1 MKTAVYPGSFDPTTN
16 GHLDIINRSARLV
29 DKLIV
34 AVLDNKSKTPL
45 FSVEER
51 VEHLKKVTADIPN
64 VEVHSF
70 SGLLVDFA
78 KSVGSNIIIRGL
90 RGVTDF
96 SYEFQMALTN
106 RALDNDIETLFVSA
120 DTQYLF
126 FSSSQVKEIAYFG
139 GNIDN
144 MVPSE
149 IKDEL
154 IKKIE
159 LDKEKRSKN
168 KSN

>member
-1 MKTAVYPGSFDPTTN
+1 MHIAVYPGSFDPTTN
-16 GHLDIINRSARLV
+16 GHLDIITRASKLC

-34 AVLDNKSKTPL
+34 AVLENPSKKPMFT
-45 FSVEER
+45 VEER
-51 VEHLKKVTADIPN
+51 VEHLKVILKDFPN

-70 SGLLVDFA
+70 SGLLVDFVR
-78 KSVGSNIIIRGL
+78 SVGSNIVVRGL

-106 RALDNDIETLFVSA
+106 RSLANEIETLFISA

-126 FSSSQVKEIAYFG
+126 FSSSQVKEIAAFG

-144 MVPSE
+144 MVPNI
-149 IKDEL
+149 IKDE
-154 IKKIE
+154 INKK
-159 LDKEKRSKN
+159 LN
-168 KSN
+168 N

>member
-1 MKTAVYPGSFDPTTN
+1 MRIAVYPGSFDPTTN
-16 GHLDIINRSARLV
+16 GHINIVTRAAKLF

-34 AVLDNKSKTPL
+34 GVLDNPSKTPM

-51 VEHLKKVTADIPN
+51 VEQLKFVLKDLDN
-64 VEVHSF
+64 VEVRSF
-70 SGLLVDFA
+70 SGLLVEFA
-78 KSVGSNIIIRGL
+78 KSVNANIVIRGL

-106 RALDNDIETLFVSA
+106 QALDSNIETLFISA

-139 GNIDN
+139 GNIDG
-144 MVPSE
+144 MVPDIINKALKE
-149 IKDEL
+149 KVKL
-154 IKKIE
+154 IKK
-159 LDKEKRSKN
+159 N
-168 KSN
+168 NN

>member
-1 MKTAVYPGSFDPTTN
+1 MKTAVYPGSFDPVTN
-16 GHLDIINRSARLV
+16 GHINIVTRSAKLF

-34 AVLDNKSKTPL
+34 AVLDNPSKTPM
-45 FSVEER
+45 FTVDER
-51 VEHLKKVTADIPN
+51 ITQLKEILKDYDN
-64 VEVHSF
+64 VEVRSF
-70 SGLLVDFA
+70 TGLLVDFA
-78 KSVGSNIIIRGL
+78 KSVNANIVIRGL

-106 RALDNDIETLFVSA
+106 KALANDIETLFISA

-144 MVPSE
+144 MVPP
-149 IKDEL
+149 L
-154 IKKIE
+154 IKQALEEKI
-159 LDKEKRSKN
+159 KN
-168 KSN
+168 KFK

>member
-1 MKTAVYPGSFDPTTN
+1 MRTAVYPGSFDPPTN
-16 GHLDIINRSARLV
+16 GHLDIITRSAKLV

-45 FSVEER
+45 FTVKER
-51 VEHLKKVTADIPN
+51 VDQLERVTADIPN
-64 VEVHSF
+64 VEVMSF

-106 RALDNDIETLFVSA
+106 RSLDNDIETLFVSA

-126 FSSSQVKEIAYFG
+126 FSSSQVKEIAVFG

-144 MVPSE
+144 MVPAAIRDE
-149 IKDEL
+149 IVD
-154 IKKIE
+154 KIAE
-159 LDKEKRSKN
+159 NSQR
-168 KSN
+168 

>member
-1 MKTAVYPGSFDPTTN
+1 MHIAVYPGSFDPTTN
-16 GHLDIINRSARLV
+16 GHLDIITRASKLC

-34 AVLDNKSKTPL
+34 AVLENPSKTPM
-45 FSVEER
+45 FTVEER
-51 VEHLKKVTADIPN
+51 VEHLKAILKDFPN

-70 SGLLVDFA
+70 SGLLVDFVR
-78 KSVGSNIIIRGL
+78 SVGSNILVRDL

-106 RALDNDIETLFVSA
+106 RSLANEIETLFISA

-126 FSSSQVKEIAYFG
+126 FSSSQVKEIAAFG

-144 MVPSE
+144 MVPKIIKEE
-149 IKDEL
+149 IS
-154 IKKIE
+154 KK
-159 LDKEKRSKN
+159 LN
-168 KSN
+168 K

>member
-1 MKTAVYPGSFDPTTN
+1 MHIAVYPGSFDPTTN
-16 GHLDIINRSARLV
+16 GHLDIITRASKLC

-34 AVLDNKSKTPL
+34 AVLENPSKTPM
-45 FSVEER
+45 FTVEER
-51 VEHLKKVTADIPN
+51 VEHLKAILKEFPN

-70 SGLLVDFA
+70 SGLLVDFVR
-78 KSVGSNIIIRGL
+78 SVGSNIVVRGL

-106 RALDNDIETLFVSA
+106 RSLANEIETLFISA

-126 FSSSQVKEIAYFG
+126 FSSSQVKEIAAFG

-144 MVPSE
+144 MVPKIIKEE
-149 IKDEL
+149 IS
-154 IKKIE
+154 KK
-159 LDKEKRSKN
+159 LN
-168 KSN
+168 K

>member
-1 MKTAVYPGSFDPTTN
+1 MRTAVYPGSFDPTTN
-16 GHLDIINRSARLV
+16 GHINIVVRAAGLF

-34 AVLDNKSKTPL
+34 GVLDNKSKTPM
-45 FSVEER
+45 FTVEER
-51 VEHLKKVTADIPN
+51 VNQLKHIVKDLGINN
-64 VEVHSF
+64 VEVRSF

-78 KSVGSNIIIRGL
+78 KSVDANVVIRGL

-106 RALDNDIETLFVSA
+106 KSLDNNIETLFLSA
-120 DTQYLF
+120 DTDHLF

-144 MVPSE
+144 MVPE
-149 IKDEL
+149 IVKMALQDK
-154 IKKIE
+154 IK
-159 LDKEKRSKN
+159 N
-168 KSN
+168 N

>member
-1 MKTAVYPGSFDPTTN
+1 MHIAVYPGSFDPTTN
-16 GHLDIINRSARLV
+16 GHLDIITRASKLC

-34 AVLDNKSKTPL
+34 AVLENPSKTPM
-45 FSVEER
+45 FTVEER
-51 VEHLKKVTADIPN
+51 VEHLKAILKDFPN

-70 SGLLVDFA
+70 SGLLVDFVR
-78 KSVGSNIIIRGL
+78 SVGSNIVVRGL

-106 RALDNDIETLFVSA
+106 RSLANEIETLFISA

-126 FSSSQVKEIAYFG
+126 FSSSQGKEIAAFG

-144 MVPSE
+144 MVPKIIKEE
-149 IKDEL
+149 IS
-154 IKKIE
+154 KK
-159 LDKEKRSKN
+159 LN
-168 KSN
+168 K

>member
-1 MKTAVYPGSFDPTTN
+1 MHIAVYPGSFDPTTN
-16 GHLDIINRSARLV
+16 GHLDIITRASKLC

-34 AVLDNKSKTPL
+34 AVLENPSKTPM
-45 FSVEER
+45 FTVEER
-51 VEHLKKVTADIPN
+51 VEHLKAILKDFPN

-70 SGLLVDFA
+70 SGLLVDFVR
-78 KSVGSNIIIRGL
+78 SVGSNIVVRGL

-106 RALDNDIETLFVSA
+106 RSLANEIETLFISA

-126 FSSSQVKEIAYFG
+126 FSSSQVKEIAAFG

-144 MVPSE
+144 MVPKIIKEE
-149 IKDEL
+149 IS
-154 IKKIE
+154 KK
-159 LDKEKRSKN
+159 LN
-168 KSN
+168 K

>member
-1 MKTAVYPGSFDPTTN
+1 MHIAVYPGSFDPTTN
-16 GHLDIINRSARLV
+16 GHLDIITRASKLC

-34 AVLDNKSKTPL
+34 AVLENPSKTPM
-45 FSVEER
+45 FTVEER
-51 VEHLKKVTADIPN
+51 VDHLKTILKDFPN

-70 SGLLVDFA
+70 SGLLVDFVR
-78 KSVGSNIIIRGL
+78 SVGSNIVVRGL

-106 RALDNDIETLFVSA
+106 RSLANEIETLFISA

-126 FSSSQVKEIAYFG
+126 FSSSQVKEIAVFG

-144 MVPSE
+144 MVPKIIKEE
-149 IKDEL
+149 IS
-154 IKKIE
+154 KK
-159 LDKEKRSKN
+159 LN
-168 KSN
+168 K

>member
-1 MKTAVYPGSFDPTTN
+1 MHIAVYPGSFDPTTN
-16 GHLDIINRSARLV
+16 GHLDIITRASKLC

-34 AVLDNKSKTPL
+34 AVLENPSKTPM
-45 FSVEER
+45 FTVEER
-51 VEHLKKVTADIPN
+51 VEHLKAILKDFPN

-70 SGLLVDFA
+70 SGLLVDFVR
-78 KSVGSNIIIRGL
+78 SVGSNIVVRGL

-106 RALDNDIETLFVSA
+106 RSLANEIETLFISA

-126 FSSSQVKEIAYFG
+126 FSSSQVKEIATFG

-144 MVPSE
+144 MVPKIIKEE
-149 IKDEL
+149 IS
-154 IKKIE
+154 KK
-159 LDKEKRSKN
+159 LN
-168 KSN
+168 K

>member
-1 MKTAVYPGSFDPTTN
+1 MKIAVYPGSFDPTTN
-16 GHLDIINRSARLV
+16 GHINIVTRAAKLF

-34 AVLDNKSKTPL
+34 GVLDNPSKTPM
-45 FSVEER
+45 FTVEEKIAQL
-51 VEHLKKVTADIPN
+51 EQIITDLGLDN
-64 VEVHSF
+64 VEVRSF

-78 KSVGSNIIIRGL
+78 KSVNANIVIRGL

-106 RALDNDIETLFVSA
+106 KALDNDIETLFISA

-144 MVPSE
+144 MVPP
-149 IKDEL
+149 L
-154 IKKIE
+154 IKRALEKKQKIKK
-159 LDKEKRSKN
+159 LRN
-168 KSN
+168 

>member
-1 MKTAVYPGSFDPTTN
+1 MHIAVYPGSFDPTTN
-16 GHLDIINRSARLV
+16 GHLDIIKRAAKLC

-34 AVLDNKSKTPL
+34 AVLENPAKEPL
-45 FSVEER
+45 FTVEER
-51 VEHLKKVTADIPN
+51 VTHLKEILKGCEN

-78 KSVGSNIIIRGL
+78 RSVGSNIVVRGL

-106 RALDNDIETLFVSA
+106 RSLDSEIETLFISA

-126 FSSSQVKEIAYFG
+126 FSSSQVKEIAFFG

-144 MVPSE
+144 MVPQIIKEE
-149 IKDEL
+149 IN
-154 IKKIE
+154 KK
-159 LDKEKRSKN
+159 LKQ
-168 KSN
+168 KSY

>member
-1 MKTAVYPGSFDPTTN
+1 MRTAVYPGSFDPTTN
-16 GHLDIINRSARLV
+16 GHINIVVRAAGLF

-34 AVLDNKSKTPL
+34 GVLDNKSKTPM
-45 FSVEER
+45 FTVEER
-51 VEHLKKVTADIPN
+51 VNQLKHIVKDLGINN
-64 VEVHSF
+64 VEVRSF

-78 KSVGSNIIIRGL
+78 KSVDANVVIRGL

-106 RALDNDIETLFVSA
+106 KSLDNNIETLFLSA
-120 DTQYLF
+120 DTDHLF

-144 MVPSE
+144 MVPE
-149 IKDEL
+149 IVKTALQDK
-154 IKKIE
+154 IK
-159 LDKEKRSKN
+159 N
-168 KSN
+168 N

>member
-1 MKTAVYPGSFDPTTN
+1 MHIAVYPGSFDPTTN
-16 GHLDIINRSARLV
+16 GHLDIITRASKLC

-34 AVLDNKSKTPL
+34 AVLENPSKKPMFT
-45 FSVEER
+45 VEER
-51 VEHLKKVTADIPN
+51 VEHLKVILKDFPN

-70 SGLLVDFA
+70 SGLLVDFVR
-78 KSVGSNIIIRGL
+78 SVGTNIVVRGL

-106 RALDNDIETLFVSA
+106 RSLANEIETLFISA

-126 FSSSQVKEIAYFG
+126 FSSSQVKEIAAFG

-144 MVPSE
+144 MVPNI
-149 IKDEL
+149 IKDE
-154 IKKIE
+154 INKK
-159 LDKEKRSKN
+159 LN
-168 KSN
+168 N

>member
-1 MKTAVYPGSFDPTTN
+1 MRIAVYPGSFDPTTN
-16 GHLDIINRSARLV
+16 GHINIVVRAAKLF

-34 AVLDNKSKTPL
+34 GVLDNPSKTPM
-45 FSVEER
+45 FTVGER
-51 VEHLKKVTADIPN
+51 VEQLEKVLNDQGLDN
-64 VEVHSF
+64 VEVKSF

-78 KSVGSNIIIRGL
+78 KSVNANIVIRGL

-106 RALDNDIETLFVSA
+106 KALDGDIETLFISA
-120 DTQYLF
+120 DTDHLF

-144 MVPSE
+144 MVPMVIKEE
-149 IKDEL
+149 IEEK
-154 IKKIE
+154 IKI
-159 LDKEKRSKN
+159 LKN
-168 KSN
+168 RI

>member
-1 MKTAVYPGSFDPTTN
+1 MHIAVYPGSFDPTTN
-16 GHLDIINRSARLV
+16 GHLDIITRASKLC

-34 AVLDNKSKTPL
+34 AVLENPSKTPM
-45 FSVEER
+45 FTVEER
-51 VEHLKKVTADIPN
+51 VEHLNAILKDFPN

-70 SGLLVDFA
+70 SGLLVDFVR
-78 KSVGSNIIIRGL
+78 SVGSNIVVRGL

-106 RALDNDIETLFVSA
+106 RSLANEIETLFISA

-126 FSSSQVKEIAYFG
+126 FSSSQVKEIAAFG

-144 MVPSE
+144 MVPKIIKEE
-149 IKDEL
+149 IS
-154 IKKIE
+154 KK
-159 LDKEKRSKN
+159 LN
-168 KSN
+168 K

>member
-1 MKTAVYPGSFDPTTN
+1 MHIAVYPGSFDPTTN
-16 GHLDIINRSARLV
+16 GHLDIITIASKLC

-34 AVLDNKSKTPL
+34 AVLENPSKTPM
-45 FSVEER
+45 FTVEER
-51 VEHLKKVTADIPN
+51 VDHLKTILKDFPN

-70 SGLLVDFA
+70 SGLLVDFVR
-78 KSVGSNIIIRGL
+78 SVGSNIVVRGL

-106 RALDNDIETLFVSA
+106 RSLANEIETLFISA

-126 FSSSQVKEIAYFG
+126 FSSSQVKEIAVFG

-144 MVPSE
+144 MVPKIIKEE
-149 IKDEL
+149 IS
-154 IKKIE
+154 KK
-159 LDKEKRSKN
+159 LN
-168 KSN
+168 K

>member
-1 MKTAVYPGSFDPTTN
+1 MKIAVYPGSFDPITN
-16 GHLDIINRSARLV
+16 GHINIILRTAKLF

-34 AVLDNKSKTPL
+34 GVLDNPSKTPM
-45 FSVEER
+45 FTAFER
-51 VEHLKKVTADIPN
+51 VELLNKVLRELDLDN
-64 VEVHSF
+64 VEVKSF

-78 KSVGSNIIIRGL
+78 KMVNAGIVIRGL

-106 RALDNDIETLFVSA
+106 KSLDNDIETLFISA
-120 DTQYLF
+120 DTDHLF

-144 MVPSE
+144 MVPNVVKTE
-149 IKDEL
+149 IEQKV
-154 IKKIE
+154 
-159 LDKEKRSKN
+159 KN
-168 KSN
+168 LKNRN